1 MNTARKLSTFIT
13 AGFGA
18 LSLLAGAAVYA
29 HDAPLSVNDSGPV
42 SGNHEVAP
50 TNKSPATGRS
60 GVAAITRELRGPNT
74 YEVQTPSSVNES
86 APWLA
91 GQTGRR

>member
-1 MNTARKLSTFIT
+1 MTRKFSRFIT

-29 HDAPLSVNDSGPV
+29 HDVPLSVNDAGPV
-42 SGNHEVAP
+42 AANHEAAP
-50 TNKSPATGRS
+50 TNKSPASGRS
-60 GVAAITRELRGPNT
+60 GAASVTREVRGPNT
-74 YEVQTPSSVNES
+74 YEIQTPSSVNES

>member
-1 MNTARKLSTFIT
+1 MARKLSTFIT

-29 HDAPLSVNDSGPV
+29 HDVPLSVNEAGPV
-42 SGNHEVAP
+42 SGNHEAAP

-60 GVAAITRELRGPNT
+60 GVATGAREVRGPST
-74 YEVQTPSSVNES
+74 YEVQTPSSVDES

-91 GQTGRR
+91 GQTVRR